1 MYSLHVTSS
10 IIYYVI
16 ISLNMIYNEYNELL
30 HKMTLVN
37 IQMAMNKNVT
47 QFDTKQHAM
56 SWSTSERLGVQVW
69 NELMNYLSC

>member
-56 SWSTSERLGVQVW
+56 S
-69 NELMNYLSC
+69 